1 MALILPVKGILPT
14 IHESCWIAENATI
27 TGDVTIGKDSTVWFQ
42 TVIRGDVNKIR
53 IGERT
58 NIQDGCIIHGSYDKG
73 DTVLGDRV
81 SVGHRAT
88 LHGCI
93 ILDDVLV
100 GMGATVM
107 DDVVVESNVV
117 IAAGALVTM
126 GKRLESGWLYAGLPA
141 KKIKP
146 LDAKMMK
153 YYISGTADHY
163 VEYAKYYKP

>member
-1 MALILPVKGILPT
+1 MALILPVKGITPT
-14 IHESCWIAENATI
+14 IDDSCWIAQNATI

-42 TVIRGDVNKIR
+42 VVIRGDVNKII
-53 IGERT
+53 IGERS
-58 NIQDGCIIHGSYDKG
+58 NIQDGTIVHGSYDKG
-73 DTVLGDRV
+73 HTIIGNNV

-93 ILDDVLV
+93 IHDNVLV
-100 GMGATVM
+100 GMGATIM

-117 IAAGALVTM
+117 VAAGALVTM
-126 GKRLESGWLYAGLPA
+126 GKRLESGFLYAGLPA

-163 VEYAKYYKP
+163 VEYSKYYR